1 MPELTRVLVTG
12 AGGPA
17 GMGTIRSLLQ
27 TPGLTVVAADMNP
40 LAPGLYWT
48 KERSI
53 LPSAGDPEFVPSLLK
68 TCARFKVDV
77 LFPTVDEEI
86 SVIAENEERL
96 RSKVAFLI
104 GDRQGVEA
112 CNDKWQTYSW
122 LRKAGIPVVET
133 IRIRDKEA
141 LRRGSSR
148 LGFPV
153 AIKPR
158 ASRGGRGLHI
168 CGETAELERAYSEL
182 TATLPFKD
190 AYLGVPEASD
200 IVMQEFL
207 PGTEYDAIVLL
218 DKHGKQLGNVPMK
231 ARRWNVTEHTRE
243 IVTVH
248 DREVEDLSA
257 KTVRSLG
264 LECPVDVEMARDR
277 EERLKIL
284 DVNPR
289 VGGDVDLATAAG
301 CNIPLMYVTECLGD
315 RVHSKGFKEGV
326 ILVRYTG
333 IQVIQ
338 PEEIPRRERRKR

>member
-1 MPELTRVLVTG
+1 MPGLTRVLVTG

-27 TPGLTVVAADMNP
+27 APGLTVVAADMNP

-48 KERSI
+48 KYRAV
-53 LPSAGDPEFVPSLLK
+53 LPSAGAPDFVPSLLE
-68 TCARFKVDV
+68 TCTRFKIDI

-86 SVIAENEERL
+86 SVIAENEERV
-96 RSKVAFLI
+96 RDEVAFLI

-122 LRKAGIPVVET
+122 LKKAGIPVVET
-133 IRIRDKEA
+133 TRIQDRKA
-141 LRRGSSR
+141 LQRGSSR

-168 CGETAELERAYSEL
+168 CAETADLDRAYSEL
-182 TATLPFKD
+182 TAALPFKD
-190 AYLGVPEASD
+190 AYVDVPEASD

-218 DKHGKQLGNVPMK
+218 DKHGKPLANVPMK
-231 ARRWNVTEHTRE
+231 ARRWNVLEHARE
-243 IVTVH
+243 IVTVR
-248 DREVEDLSA
+248 DREVEDLCA
-257 KTVRSLG
+257 RTVRSLG
-264 LECPVDVEMARDR
+264 LRCPVDVEMARDR

-301 CNIPLMYVTECLGD
+301 CNIPLMYVRECLGD
-315 RVHSKGFKEGV
+315 RVHSRGFKEGV

-333 IQVIQ
+333 IQVIR
-338 PEEIPRRERRKR
+338 PEEIPRHERLKR